1 MDTVIARKFSRL
13 LRETANKIDAGNC
26 EVDSEQAIKIM
37 GIIAH
42 EPLSK
47 AQACDYLNMGRSKFD
62 ELINTGKLPQGR
74 KKKGYNNLIWYK
86 DELII

>member
-1 MDTVIARKFSRL
+1 MDTIIARKISKL

-37 GIIAH
+37 SIIAH

-47 AQACDYLNMGRSKFD
+47 AQACDYLNMSRSKFD
-62 ELINTGKLPQGR
+62 ELINIGKLPQGR
-74 KKKGYNNLIWYK
+74 KKKGYSNLIWYK